1 MAPQNNFTAIPTPNT
16 LDSNTTYQEQHQ
28 GSDRHQVEDNQQGD
42 EEPLYPAS
50 ALLTRVAARPPGP
63 LVAPLWS
70 PAATV
75 GSVTKR
81 F

>member
-50 ALLTRVAARPPGP
+50 AAYIASAGGP
-63 LVAPLWS
+63 VLQIVS
-70 PAATV
+70 
-75 GSVTKR
+75 
-81 F
+81 